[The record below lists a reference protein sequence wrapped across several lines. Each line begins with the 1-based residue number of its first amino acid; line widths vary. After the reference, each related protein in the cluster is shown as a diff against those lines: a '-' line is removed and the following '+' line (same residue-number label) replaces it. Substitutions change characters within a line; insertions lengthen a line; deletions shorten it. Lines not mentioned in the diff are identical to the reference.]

1 MPRRPKCEWAFVLLT
16 LNPTGETWWASR
28 VATWPTHPSINADL
42 GMQLVGA
49 CKRHVEYT
57 TCGIVRLPLAG
68 SLNKG
73 TCDKLSRLG
82 NVLRDLAISVDRSLY
97 MVHRLTVPNRLPGFQ
112 RPASFANALAHL
124 SLLDLQSGSLWAHAA
139 IALLAFGGAL
149 ALQLKVP
156 SEAKSLRCKAS
167 SEAS

>member
-28 VATWPTHPSINADL
+28 VATWPIHPSINADL

-82 NVLRDLAISVDRSLY
+82 NVLRDFAINVDRSLH
-97 MVHRLTVPNRLPGFQ
+97 MVHRLTPCQVFRDPQALQMLR
-112 RPASFANALAHL
+112 RTCRSF
-124 SLLDLQSGSLWAHAA
+124 LWAHAA

-149 ALQLKVP
+149 GRVHVSGQILILRHEEVDLNT
-156 SEAKSLRCKAS
+156 SEICIADGA
-167 SEAS
+167 E